1 MNPLWIATENP
12 FLMILLKIESNIS
25 SVLKNMKWPAKTKLN
40 WKEGKNSVKPLIK
53 FNVDSPT
60 ISEGRCNIFIPTSE
74 LPVFEEAVQMAPGIK
89 ILEVKNECGTFTNVV
104 IWFDSPSSIYWLSTN
119 KILIDHFN
127 PKS

>member
-1 MNPLWIATENP
+1 M
-12 FLMILLKIESNIS
+12 
-25 SVLKNMKWPAKTKLN
+25 
-40 WKEGKNSVKPLIK
+40 
-53 FNVDSPT
+53 DSPT

-89 ILEVKNECGTFTNVV
+89 ILDQKESGRFTSVV